1 VKPPSSAGPADAA
14 GSVVFVGTGFALM
27 SQVTLEAVRH
37 IERAKKLFYLVSDP
51 AAALWLQSL
60 NHTAESLATHYAEGK
75 RRAESYREMVDHV
88 IAHARAGEQVCVAL
102 YGHPGVGCD
111 PTHMVMARSRAEGFS
126 ARILPG
132 VSSDACLY
140 ADLGIDP
147 MDDGI
152 QAYEAS
158 LFAFRRPRIDT
169 RAPLLLW
176 QAGFVGESSIKF
188 SGRVNRAG
196 ARQLAELLT
205 RYYDPAH
212 RVAIYEASW
221 YPICPPSIVWTSIRS
236 LAARMKSAGATLY
249 IPAIA
254 KTSARGRLAPRPK
267 GARRQA

>member
-1 VKPPSSAGPADAA
+1 LKSAAA
-14 GSVVFVGTGFALM
+14 ARHPGMGSVVFVGTGFSLI
-27 SQVTLEAVRH
+27 SQATTEAVSH
-37 IERAKKLFYLVSDP
+37 IERAQKLLYLVSDP
-51 AAALWLQSL
+51 AAALWLHSL
-60 NHTAESLATHYAEGK
+60 NPSAESLSPHYGEGK
-75 RRAESYREMVDHV
+75 PRTDSYAGMVEEVLAHVRR
-88 IAHARAGEQVCVAL
+88 GEQVCVAL

-111 PTHMVMARSRAEGFS
+111 PTHMVMARSREEGFS

-176 QAGFVGESSIKF
+176 QAGFVGQPSIKL
-188 SGRVNRAG
+188 SGQVNRPGVRALS
-196 ARQLAELLT
+196 RILAE
-205 RYYDPAH
+205 YYDPAH

-236 LAARMKSAGATLY
+236 IATRIKSAASTLFIPAVPLRAARK
-249 IPAIA
+249 PRVVRPR
-254 KTSARGRLAPRPK
+254 KTRRL
-267 GARRQA
+267 

>member
-1 VKPPSSAGPADAA
+1 MKASSPPGSGT

-27 SQVTLEAVRH
+27 SQATLEAVSH
-37 IERAKKLFYLVSDP
+37 IERAQKLFYLVSDP

-60 NHTAESLATHYAEGK
+60 NGSAESLATHYAEGK
-75 RRAESYREMVDHV
+75 RRSESYVEMVDHV
-88 IAHARAGEQVCVAL
+88 IAHARAGERVCVAL

-111 PTHMVMARSRAEGFS
+111 PTHMVMARARAEGFS

-158 LFAFRRPRIDT
+158 LFTFRRPRIDT

-188 SGRVNRAG
+188 SGQFNRAG
-196 ARQLAELLT
+196 ARQLAAVLT
-205 RYYDPAH
+205 TYYDPAH

-221 YPICPPSIVWTSIRS
+221 YPICPPSIAWTAIRS
-236 LAARMKSAGATLY
+236 LPTRMKSAGVTLY
-249 IPAIA
+249 IPAVETIHA
-254 KTSARGRLAPRPK
+254 AGQPAARRKKAPARRLA
-267 GARRQA
+267 